1 MNLEYRKQ
9 LCQEYLFWERL
20 QVGEQRLWIEN
31 SSIEHYEK
39 GNMLYNGED
48 ACKGMFR
55 IISGSCR
62 VYIVSEEG
70 REITLFRLQQGDVC
84 TLSASCI
91 LDEIAFDVAIVAEEE
106 SEVLV
111 TKSSVLH
118 YLKEQNV
125 YVENYLYKQTVER
138 FSDVMWTMQ
147 QVLFQSFDKRL
158 AGFLIDEARASGNPV
173 RMTHDMIASHV
184 VSAREVVSR
193 MLKYFETEQLVRLSR
208 GAVEIIDMEG
218 MKRFLSND

>member
-9 LCQEYLFWERL
+9 LCQEYPFWERL
-20 QVGEQRLWIEN
+20 QTGEQRIWIEN

-48 ACKGMFR
+48 ACKGMIR
-55 IISGSCR
+55 IIDGSCR

-91 LDEIAFDVAIVAEEE
+91 LDEIAFDVAIVAEEA

-158 AGFLIDEARASGNPV
+158 AGFLIDEVRASGNPV
-173 RMTHDMIASHV
+173 RMTHDVIASHV
-184 VSAREVVSR
+184 GSAREVVSR
-193 MLKYFETEQLVRLSR
+193 MLKYFETEQLVRLGR

-218 MKRFLSND
+218 MKRFLSID